1 MAESD
6 DATTAIDFGEYDD
19 RAIGEVIVDLHKR
32 WRDDPHY
39 EPGGGESMVTMHD
52 RVSDACAAL
61 AAEAVDRDILVVTHA
76 TPIKSAAV
84 WALGGEPSMMLGMWV
99 NLATVTLLDQ
109 LHGEVLLR
117 EFNVKPT
124 DLPPSTA

>member
-1 MAESD
+1 MS
-6 DATTAIDFGEYDD
+6 
-19 RAIGEVIVDLHKR
+19 RV
-32 WRDDPHY
+32 
-39 EPGGGESMVTMHD
+39 
-52 RVSDACAAL
+52 RVSEACGEL

-84 WALGGEPSMMLGMWV
+84 WALGGNPSMMLGMWV

-109 LHGEVLLR
+109 VRGEVLLR

-124 DLPPSTA
+124 GLPASAP